1 MRQVSFQNSSSKIEP
16 FTLPT
21 DFNPLATKPLKIKVQ
36 VQKTSY
42 LDLGVTSELK
52 KNKTQ
57 CLSKSERLE
66 KKQKTKEILLKLL
79 NKVGESELYKR
90 IEVCSQKFEVSACQ
104 SHAVISRK
112 SLHRCDFRLCPFCAS
127 RRSRKIVNKYLPRA
141 QSFIKFG
148 KIRVEPVHLVLTQA
162 KRKAEKVKDGRK
174 RLMDSFKKLQKRRF
188 WLSFFAGGIY
198 AIETTVSE
206 SGNHTHLH
214 ILAFRRRFFDIAL
227 LRSEWLKIT
236 GDSVNLRLDRVKDLS
251 SGLREVVKYIS
262 KPLDIEKFGVKQIIE
277 FLELKNQRMF
287 GAFGEFGKFC
297 RTYEKPSDNQET
309 DEKDY
314 EPKKCC
320 PICEKPLFNAV
331 MTIKQLIIFEK
342 KLENI
347 PKRL

>member
-1 MRQVSFQNSSSKIEP
+1 MCALNLTNSTRQREP

-21 DFNPLATKPLKIKVQ
+21 SSIGSLSLPSKGQSKPPNLA
-36 VQKTSY
+36 Y
-42 LDLGVTSELK
+42 LDLGVTSEQK

-57 CLSKSERLE
+57 CLSKSQRLE
-66 KKQKTKEILLKLL
+66 KKQKTKEILLNLL
-79 NKVGESELYKR
+79 AQAGEPELVKR
-90 IEVCSQKFEVSACQ
+90 IEVCSQKFEVTACE

-141 QSFIKFG
+141 QSFVRFG

-162 KRKAEKVKDGRK
+162 KRKGEKVRDGRK
-174 RLMDSFKKLQKRRF
+174 RLTDSFKKLQKRKF
-188 WLSFFAGGIY
+188 WLNYFAGGIY
-198 AIETTVSE
+198 AVETTVSE
-206 SGNHTHLH
+206 SGNHVHLH

-236 GDSVNLRLDRVKDLS
+236 GDSVNLRLDRVKDLA
-251 SGLREVVKYIS
+251 SGLREVIKYVS
-262 KPLDIEKFGVKQIIE
+262 KPLDIEKFGVKQIRE

-287 GAFGEFGKFC
+287 GAFGEFAKFC
-297 RTYEKPSDNQET
+297 RTYEKPSDNDET
-309 DEKDY
+309 ERK
-314 EPKKCC
+314 PKTCC

-331 MTIKQLIIFEK
+331 MTTKQLIAFTK
-342 KLENI
+342 RHENI